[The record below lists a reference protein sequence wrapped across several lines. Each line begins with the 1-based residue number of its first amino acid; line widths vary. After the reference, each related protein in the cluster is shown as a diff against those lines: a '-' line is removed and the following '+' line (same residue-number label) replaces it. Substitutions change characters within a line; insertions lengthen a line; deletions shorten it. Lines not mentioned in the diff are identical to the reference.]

1 MEKVLEILNQ
11 LKSTTRTNEKLE
23 ILKTNKDNELL
34 KKVLENTY
42 NPNKNYGVS
51 EKNLQKLLSSD
62 IKRYKPAW
70 PDGFEMLFAL
80 SRTSIN
86 DYLRGMIIQFLEN
99 QDEEFKELW
108 IGILTKDLKIGMN
121 VKSINKAFKDLIPL
135 SESGFPVRCM
145 LASKF
150 NPKSIQ
156 NKTMYVTEKLDGIR
170 CWAKY
175 EDNEVTLYTRQG
187 KSIIGCIDI
196 ELSIKDLATTNN
208 LKNFILDGEILA
220 TNCSYKDVYKETTK
234 RLKNKKEIK
243 DGLYYNVFDIISLTE
258 AIEGIGSKKYSER
271 REILDSFKD
280 NEYVKALP
288 LLYKGNDMTDI
299 TSILDE
305 YRDRGAEG
313 LMINLDE
320 PYEFKRS
327 SAILKLKI
335 MQSCD
340 LKVIGFEQG
349 QGSFVGMLGAVLLE
363 YKDNIVKC
371 GSGWSLEERQEVWN
385 NQSKYINK
393 ILEIN
398 YFEET
403 YDSKTKLP
411 SLRFPVKKTW
421 RNDKTEPSYN

>member
-11 LKSTTRTNEKLE
+11 LKSTTKTNEKLA
-23 ILKTNKDNELL
+23 ILKQHSDNELL

-62 IKRYKPAW
+62 IKRYEPEW
-70 PDGFEMLFAL
+70 SDGFEMLLAL

-86 DYLRGMIIQFLEN
+86 DYLRGMIIQFLEY
-99 QDEEFKELW
+99 QDEELRELW
-108 IGILTKDLKIGMN
+108 IRILTKDLKIGMN
-121 VKSINKAFKDLIPL
+121 VKSINKVFKDLIPL

-150 NPKSIQ
+150 SPKSIQ

-175 EDNEVTLYTRQG
+175 ENNEVTLYTRQG
-187 KSIIGCIDI
+187 KSIIGCMDI
-196 ELSIKDLATTNN
+196 ESSIKDLAAANN
-208 LKNFILDGEILA
+208 LNNFILDGEILA

-258 AIEGIGSKKYSER
+258 AIKGVGNKKYSER
-271 REILDSFKD
+271 RESLDSLKD
-280 NEYVKALP
+280 NEYVKVSP
-288 LLYKGNDMTDI
+288 LLYKGNDMADI
-299 TSILDE
+299 TNILDT
-305 YRDRGAEG
+305 YRDKGAEG
-313 LMINLDE
+313 LMINLDD

-327 SAILKLKI
+327 ASILKLKI

-340 LKVIGFEQG
+340 LRVVGFEEG
-349 QGSFVGMLGAVLLE
+349 QGNFIGILGAVLLE

-371 GSGWSLEERQEVWN
+371 GSGWSLEEREEIWS